1 MNHQPTEGIFEVVSF
16 NVSAKTGTRK
26 KAVDR
31 VVFVEGLGME
41 GDAHAGLI
49 ENRQVSLLAAEEIDE
64 ANQKLRASL
73 AAPVEPVALG
83 SGTSAEG
90 SPGLAVNARPST
102 IVMPEGPTFV
112 RGKAGLDHLS
122 PGDFA
127 ENITTRGIVL
137 HELPLGT
144 RLEIGGVLLE
154 VSKIGKECHT
164 DCEVRRLVGDCVMP
178 RKGIFARVVRGGEAR
193 REDSCHYHL

>member
-1 MNHQPTEGIFEVVSF
+1 MNQPPEGAFEVVSF

-26 KAVDR
+26 KSVDR

-49 ENRQVSLLAAEEIDE
+49 ENRQVSLLAAEEIED
-64 ANQKLRASL
+64 ASRKLKASL
-73 AAPVEPVALG
+73 AAPEGPRVVA
-83 SGTSAEG
+83 SGGAGLSAPAG
-90 SPGLAVNARPST
+90 AGGPSSIT
-102 IVMPEGPTFV
+102 MPEGATLV
-112 RGKAGLDHLS
+112 RGKAGLDHLV

-137 HELPLGT
+137 HELPIGT

-164 DCEVRRLVGDCVMP
+164 ACEIRRLVGDCVMP
-178 RKGIFARVVRGGEAR
+178 RKGIFARVLRGGEAR
-193 REDSCHYHL
+193 REDSCRYHI